1 MKTHNDWDSCGW
13 WTMRYDP
20 FSNVAGSKKMT
31 HPHEIGPP
39 NHNCSMLAGPLVRT
53 VDHWYVQW
61 YVSACA
67 QCKKTRSAE
76 FAHFKFTVLGFYPK
90 KHEVLKL
97 PKSRGTRA
105 PVPST
110 WTAWRK
116 EEQEYK
122 ASSNQVSKHQAYQM
136 WRKSELCLCFKE

>member
-1 MKTHNDWDSCGW
+1 
-13 WTMRYDP
+13 
-20 FSNVAGSKKMT
+20 MT

-76 FAHFKFTVLGFYPK
+76 FAHFKMTVLGFYPK

-97 PKSRGTRA
+97 PKSRCTRA
-105 PVPST
+105 PVPSMAPLHHT
-110 WTAWRK
+110 M
-116 EEQEYK
+116 
-122 ASSNQVSKHQAYQM
+122 NQHLICPQHPPNFHLPPPSLEPHPVHTLSIP
-136 WRKSELCLCFKE
+136 STSCLCSPHALAGA

>member
-1 MKTHNDWDSCGW
+1 
-13 WTMRYDP
+13 MRYDP

-76 FAHFKFTVLGFYPK
+76 FAHFKLTVLGFYPK

-105 PVPST
+105 PVPCRST
-110 WTAWRK
+110 NTI
-116 EEQEYK
+116 Q
-122 ASSNQVSKHQAYQM
+122 
-136 WRKSELCLCFKE
+136 LCLDVGLCLYACMLGFHLHSGDHHAHSTRSGK

>member
-1 MKTHNDWDSCGW
+1 MK
-13 WTMRYDP
+13 YDP

-31 HPHEIGPP
+31 HQHEIGTP

-76 FAHFKFTVLGFYPK
+76 FAHFKLTVLGFYPK

-97 PKSRGTRA
+97 PKSRCTRA
-105 PVPST
+105 PVPKN
-110 WTAWRK
+110 TAESREK
-116 EEQEYK
+116 ERGRIHMR
-122 ASSNQVSKHQAYQM
+122 QVDLESQ
-136 WRKSELCLCFKE
+136 RE